1 MIGRQIANYRI
12 VEKLGEGGMGVV
24 YKAMDESLDR
34 AVAIKALSS
43 ELSHDPQLVERFRTE
58 AKAQAHLNHT
68 NIATLYSFLVQEGDC
83 FMVMEF
89 VEGESFD
96 QMIRR
101 RGPIPHQEAIPLFK
115 QALLG
120 LGFAHRMGIIHRD
133 IKPGNM
139 MVNRNGIVKVM
150 DFGIAKVMGGRRLT
164 RTGTQM
170 GTVYYMSPEQIR
182 GATLD
187 VRSDIYTLGVML
199 YELLTAHL
207 PFEGE
212 NDYQIMSD
220 HVNTSPPPPSRFYP
234 YLPKGVENAV
244 LKALEKD
251 PNARF
256 QSVEEFGAA
265 LEHPEALAAG
275 TQQAVIPAAGLRP
288 TVIESGAATAP
299 AFRPGTAP
307 PTPAPATPGFGE
319 ATTPHAGAAA
329 TPPLPAPGPGF
340 WTPGKLIA
348 IGGGALA
355 VLVIVIVAVVALQ
368 QSRPPRTAGGG
379 AGGSTVAMGPSGDSP
394 PPLAGP
400 EQGGGPPGDRAK
412 SNENENGSG
421 TPLPSPNK
429 IPGLG
434 PVPPGP
440 VKPTPSATP
449 IPPAARPG
457 RTPPQNEQPRAPA
470 PERRVEP
477 TTSSQAVEVNRLLQ
491 KAEQAYQSGKF
502 LDPSD
507 SSALYFARQVR
518 LLDRNHGGAADIENR
533 VFQVMFNRAQAARQ
547 GHSFDEALDQVN
559 RLIALFPERSEL
571 YSLKQAIVNEQQQY
585 AEEQER
591 LRKEQERRA
600 IEAQFKKF
608 TFRHRHM
615 YTKPGD
621 YFPTLVAWCVGVMTV
636 QPAGTVSFDCERTED
651 QYQGQ
656 CHHVVFPLGSI
667 NALRGGGSLH
677 LSVKGQGNYDF
688 FGENVQG
695 AYEAIASFVSRKK

>member
-34 AVAIKALSS
+34 TVAIKALSS

-68 NIATLYSFLVQEGDC
+68 NIATLYSFVVQGGDC

-101 RGPIPHQEAIPLFK
+101 RGPVPYQEAIPLFK

-187 VRSDIYTLGVML
+187 VRSDIYALGVML
-199 YELLTAHL
+199 YEMLTAHL

-212 NDYQIMSD
+212 NDFQVMSD
-220 HVNTSPPPPSRFYP
+220 HVNTPPPPPSRFYP
-234 YLPKGVENAV
+234 YLPKGVENAA

-265 LEHPEALAAG
+265 LEHPEAFAAG
-275 TQQAVIPAAGLRP
+275 TQPAVTPAAGLRP
-288 TVIESGAATAP
+288 TVIETGAAAAP
-299 AFRPGTAP
+299 ALRPGTPP
-307 PTPAPATPGFGE
+307 PTPAPATPGFGV
-319 ATTPHAGAAA
+319 ATTPYAGVVV
-329 TPPLPAPGPGF
+329 PQPLPAPGPGF
-340 WTPGKLIA
+340 WTRGKLIA

-368 QSRPPRTAGGG
+368 QSRPTRTAGGG
-379 AGGSTVAMGPSGDSP
+379 AGGSTVAMGPSGGSP
-394 PPLAGP
+394 QPLAGS
-400 EQGGGPPGDRAK
+400 EQGGGRPGDRAK
-412 SNENENGSG
+412 SNENENESG
-421 TPLPSPNK
+421 TPLPPPEK
-429 IPGLG
+429 IPGLAPSG
-434 PVPPGP
+434 PG
-440 VKPTPSATP
+440 KPTPSAAPSAPGVPSGSVRVQTDQP
-449 IPPAARPG
+449 RVPPAG
-457 RTPPQNEQPRAPA
+457 
-470 PERRVEP
+470 RVERSNAP
-477 TTSSQAVEVNRLLQ
+477 SPQEVEVNRLLQ
-491 KAEQAYQSGKF
+491 SAESAFQAGRF
-502 LDPSD
+502 IEPFE
-507 SSALYFARQVR
+507 SSALNHARQAR
-518 LLDRNHGGAADIENR
+518 LLDRNNAEASNMENR
-533 VFQVMFNRAQAARQ
+533 IFQVMMNRAQAARQ
-547 GHSFDEALDQVN
+547 GHSYDDALDQVN
-559 RLIALFPERSEL
+559 RLVALFPERADL
-571 YSLKQAIVNEQQQY
+571 YSLKQAIANEQQQY
-585 AEEQER
+585 ATEQKRQLEEQKR
-591 LRKEQERRA
+591 QQY
-600 IEAQFKKF
+600 EAQFKKF
-608 TFRHRHM
+608 PLRHRHM
-615 YTKPGD
+615 YTQQGQII
-621 YFPTLVAWCVGVMTV
+621 PTLQAWCVGVMTV

-651 QYQGQ
+651 PYQGQ

-695 AYEAIASFVSRKK
+695 AYEAIAPFVSRKK